1 MKYCPQC
8 GTAISTQ
15 ALFCPSCGLEITLK
29 NTSEDFQNKPLEK
42 MQKGVTKSLQDQAE
56 KFVENQ
62 MQQKVNEIT
71 KSVNQTTQNWV
82 SDTEK
87 LNSKFEE
94 QSNINENQHTFEP
107 TDQRTKSLMGNVSS
121 WIWVYL
127 LLSLVLGYFGHMN
140 PEIQLVLLFS
150 VFTLVMVFVQ
160 KDKPKPYNW
169 IVKLLLLLQMGV
181 LVIFEIRMYNIGLL
195 NAVSIL
201 VFMLFFVN
209 FIQLFKG
216 NKN

>member
-29 NTSEDFQNKPLEK
+29 NTSQDFQNKPLEK
-42 MQKGVTKSLQDQAE
+42 MQKGVTKSLQDKAE
-56 KFVENQ
+56 EYVENQ
-62 MQQKVNEIT
+62 AREKVNEIT
-71 KSVNQTTQNWV
+71 QSINQSTEKWSN
-82 SDTEK
+82 DTEK
-87 LNSKFEE
+87 SNSKFDERPIIEE
-94 QSNINENQHTFEP
+94 SNQPIQSHNQYHNGF
-107 TDQRTKSLMGNVSS
+107 MGNVSS
-121 WIWVYL
+121 WIWGYL
-127 LLSLVLGYFGHMN
+127 LLSLVLGYFGHLN

-169 IVKLLLLLQMGV
+169 VVKLLLLLQMGV
-181 LVIFEIRMYNIGLL
+181 LVIFEIRMYHIGLL